1 MADKELK
8 VKVSAETSQAIGSIE
23 KAINKFKE
31 FKRSQVTLND
41 ELAKAQKTAAE
52 AASASRAD
60 PQNKKLEQSFIAARD
75 TVVQLKARV
84 NDVTLALQN
93 QRELLKAE
101 GVDTSNLNRTWS
113 QVKAS
118 IIAADREV
126 ISLDKNTK
134 NVGISAKQAAAA
146 MRGVPAQFTDIVVS
160 LQAGQN
166 LMSVLLQQ
174 GGQLKD
180 MFGGAGN
187 AVRALSGYIV
197 GLLSPLK
204 IALMVAGGLAAAF
217 VAGEARAS
225 RLNQSIIVSGNS
237 ANVSAGQLEGLI
249 QRVGQVT
256 GSYGDA
262 RSAAEAL
269 VGSGQIGGQALEAA
283 MRGVAAGVKLTGR
296 EVEDLVSD
304 FIEIGKDPVK
314 AAVELNSKYHFLT
327 VAVYEQIRALQ
338 EQGRTQE
345 AADLLTVK
353 YADTLESRRQ
363 DMVENLGYVLSAWER
378 VKKAASGAWDA
389 VLSIGAPNQQA
400 QEMANILKKL
410 SEPGDLGVAFDL
422 STNRLISTRELLEK
436 RYAQLQKELAASD
449 AKRARNRVERENND
463 AKIAA
468 SAAAKAF
475 EESNAVGVEALAIK
489 QKKIITEWQAASKA
503 YEVGSDGYMKTVRVR
518 DAALAEL
525 QSKYLESNK
534 PKKVST
540 KGQVNALTASFAL
553 GADDLANIKQ
563 SMQASIDALRDNLA
577 LAKQVYDNAWADNQI
592 SIEGYYDARLAIV
605 NKAADDELQAQR
617 TLLERLEAERVRVER
632 TKATTPADKENQR
645 NRLADIDRQI
655 LQVNAGIEN
664 IDRNRALAANEI
676 ANARA
681 REKKS
686 LDESLEALRLQN
698 AIDSGTAT
706 AEQRAAA
713 IRAKL
718 QEQYAKFLNDPAA
731 IPDIERKIN
740 IEINRDKLQ
749 AAEQQFNAALTRM
762 RNGEDSINVQ
772 VNTRMLTELQGRE
785 QIVALH
791 RQTAAELEKIL
802 PLMEQSANAIGPP
815 EVNKIGAWR
824 NEIARLKTSVT
835 DLATQFEGAAKN
847 SVTTFFTDISSGA
860 MSAGQAITRFAA
872 NFLSAM
878 AQVAAQ
884 QASSSLV
891 NMLVGSFFSSA
902 GGAQASGAAA
912 ALGMSGQSF
921 VVHSGGVISKDVLS
935 TRKVP
940 GYVFK
945 DAPRYHTGGIAGL
958 KPNEVP
964 AILMGGPKGT
974 REEVLTADDP
984 RHSDNLGKNQT
995 GITQPQNIAVGVFY
1009 TAEDAANAVL
1019 NAPNAKRLMLN
1030 LASQHAAE
1038 FKSAIGA

>member
-8 VKVSAETSQAIGSIE
+8 VKVSVDSRQGQAELKKTGQVATESAKQVEQA
-23 KAINKFKE
+23 
-31 FKRSQVTLND
+31 
-41 ELAKAQKTAAE
+41 AQSE
-52 AASASRAD
+52 
-60 PQNKKLEQSFIAARD
+60 
-75 TVVQLKARV
+75 
-84 NDVTLALQN
+84 
-93 QRELLKAE
+93 
-101 GVDTSNLNRTWS
+101 
-113 QVKAS
+113 VKN
-118 IIAADREV
+118 
-126 ISLDKNTK
+126 LDK
-134 NVGISAKQAAAA
+134 VGISAKQAAAA

-166 LMSVLLQQ
+166 PMQVLLQQ

-197 GLLSPLK
+197 SLLTPLNT
-204 IALMVAGGLAAAF
+204 ALILAGGFAAAF
-217 VAGEARAS
+217 AAGEAQSA
-225 RLNQSIIVSGNS
+225 RLRENIIASGN
-237 ANVSAGQLEGLI
+237 AAGVTAGQLEGLI
-249 QRVGQVT
+249 QRVGEVT
-256 GSYGDA
+256 GNYGDA
-262 RSAAEAL
+262 RAAAEAL
-269 VGSGQIGGQALEAA
+269 VGSGQIGAKNLETAI
-283 MRGVAAGVKLTGR
+283 MGVAAGVKVTGR
-296 EVEDLVSD
+296 DVEDLTED
-304 FIEIGKDPVK
+304 FINLGKDPVK
-314 AAVELNSKYHFLT
+314 AITELNTKYNFLT
-327 VAVYEQIRALQ
+327 VAVFEQIKALQ
-338 EQGRTQE
+338 EQGKTQE
-345 AADLLTVK
+345 AATLASKV
-353 YADTLESRRQ
+353 YADTLANRRGEI
-363 DMVENLGYVLSAWER
+363 VENLGFIER
-378 VKKAASGAWDA
+378 GWKAIKEAASGAKNAILGIGRDIPLEEQIKGAKLALEELRKQGAAGFA
-389 VLSIGAPNQQA
+389 VNPDFIKQAENNLKALEARQKKQQEESAKTAEQVAKRNQQITANASYDAFIKASLVGKAALDAQIKEIEKQRDKFVAIYGKGSEKAVEAERVA
-400 QEMANILKKL
+400 QEKI
-410 SEPGDLGVAFDL
+410 
-422 STNRLISTRELLEK
+422 
-436 RYAQLQKELAASD
+436 AQLKVD
-449 AKRARNRVERENND
+449 FAKKN
-463 AKIAA
+463 
-468 SAAAKAF
+468 
-475 EESNAVGVEALAIK
+475 
-489 QKKIITEWQAASKA
+489 Q
-503 YEVGSDGYMKTVRVR
+503 
-518 DAALAEL
+518 
-525 QSKYLESNK
+525 NK
-534 PKKVST
+534 

-605 NKAADDELQAQR
+605 NKAADAELQAQR

-698 AIDSGTAT
+698 AIDTGTAT

-713 IRAKL
+713 IRAKVT
-718 QEQYAKFLNDPAA
+718 EQLASLKNVPGADLE
-731 IPDIERKIN
+731 IERRIN

-791 RQTAAELEKIL
+791 RQTAAELEKII
-802 PLMEQSANAIGPP
+802 PLMEQSANAIGPA

-824 NEIARLKTSVT
+824 NEITRLKTSVT

-891 NMLVGSFFSSA
+891 NMLMGSFMSSF
-902 GGAQASGAAA
+902 GGASGAAGFTGGSSVA
-912 ALGMSGQSF
+912 PGGVGAFLA
-921 VVHSGGVISKDVLS
+921 HTGGVIHKTALS
-935 TRKVP
+935 GREVP

-964 AILMGGPKGT
+964 AILMGGPKGM

-984 RHSDNLGKNQT
+984 RHSDNLGRNQA
-995 GITQPQNIAVGVFY
+995 GSTQPQNIAVGVFY

-1019 NAPNAKRLMLN
+1019 NAPNAKRLILN